1 MQNKKCTVLRS
12 TWFWAVIGSF
22 FHQSEALQFALSK
35 GKIFLAMPKDA
46 VNPSNNCALTILGS
60 TGTEW
65 WSFRDRHAL
74 TEEERELSYKYL
86 FDEEE

>member
-1 MQNKKCTVLRS
+1 MYRVEVNVVLGGD
-12 TWFWAVIGSF
+12 WEF
-22 FHQSEALQFALSK
+22 FFTRGEALQFALSK

-46 VNPSNNCALTILGS
+46 VNPSNNCALTIMGS

-65 WSFRDRHAL
+65 WSFRDLERHAL